1 MEKKYFWWVSM
12 CAVGVIALSAASYV
26 YTYGRTAQSYTSFST
41 SAEGK
46 VIAVPD
52 TAKFSFSVITE
63 GKDSPMKLQKENTDK
78 VNAIIKYLKDNG
90 IAEKDIK
97 TESYYLS
104 PQYGYTLE
112 CRGGIC
118 PPPKIGGYSISQTVS
133 VKTKNFDKASE
144 VLGGVVE
151 KGANS
156 VSSLELTV
164 DDRTTLENQARAEA
178 MKKAREKAKTLAK
191 AGGFKLGRLLGVDE
205 YVPGEPVPM
214 YGYGGGEAKTD
225 TTMVA
230 PAPQI
235 EPGSQEIVVNV
246 TLRYEI
252 R

>member
-1 MEKKYFWWVSM
+1 M
-12 CAVGVIALSAASYV
+12 CAIGIIALSAASYV
-26 YTYGRTAQSYTSFST
+26 YTFGKTAQSYTSFSS

-52 TAKFSFSVITE
+52 TAKFTFSVITE
-63 GKDSPMKLQKENTDK
+63 GKNNPMELQKDNSKKID
-78 VNAIIKYLKDNG
+78 AIIKYLKDKG

-104 PQYGYTLE
+104 PQYGYMAVE
-112 CRGGIC
+112 CRSGIC
-118 PPPKIGGYSISQTVS
+118 PPPKIGGYTINQTIS
-133 VKTKNFDKASE
+133 VKTKDFDKASE

-164 DDRTTLENQARAEA
+164 EDKDTLENQARAEA
-178 MKKAREKAKTLAK
+178 MKKAKDKAKGLAR
-191 AGGFKLGRLLGVDE
+191 AGGFRLGRLLGVDE
-205 YVPGEPVPM
+205 YIPGDVQPV
-214 YGYGGGEAKTD
+214 YGYGGGGGTATKSD
-225 TTMVA
+225 VVA
-230 PAPQI
+230 MPAAEI
-235 EPGSQEIVVNV
+235 APGSQEIIVTV